1 MRLWSRSGKMTLR
14 ARASAAF
21 ARTGYAIGGTGPAV
35 SVMVARDPGRS
46 TLVPFRKAGEKM
58 QGKQEHDRALLARR
72 QPAPN
77 PAPSP
82 VGAI

>member
-1 MRLWSRSGKMTLR
+1 VRLWSRSGKMTLR

-21 ARTGYAIGGTGPAV
+21 ARTGYAIGGTAPAV
-35 SVMVARDPGRS
+35 SLMVASEPGRS
-46 TLVPFRKAGEKM
+46 TLVPFRKAGKKK
-58 QGKQEHDRALLARR
+58 QDKQEHDRALLDRW